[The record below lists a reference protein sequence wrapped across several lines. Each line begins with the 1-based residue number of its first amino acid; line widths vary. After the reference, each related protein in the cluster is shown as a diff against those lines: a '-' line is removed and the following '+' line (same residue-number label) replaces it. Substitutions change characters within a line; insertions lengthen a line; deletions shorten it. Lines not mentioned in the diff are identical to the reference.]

1 MPVREMK
8 IDDLPQV
15 LQIQKALAFQDWN
28 ERQFI
33 AEITADYAL
42 CVVYEEAQFNSAQFN
57 SAQFNTNED
66 PRDSILSLRS
76 RTASPL
82 QNDSKDILGYAV
94 FHLMGPDSE
103 LLSIAANAPHQRAGI
118 GTALLNAG
126 LAHLDFEKG
135 DKMFLEV
142 REGNTKA
149 RRFYEKHGFEPYAER
164 KKYYADGENAILY
177 QKSK

>member
-1 MPVREMK
+1 MK

-33 AEITADYAL
+33 AEITANYAL
-42 CVVYEEAQFNSAQFN
+42 CVVYEEAQFN
-57 SAQFNTNED
+57 TNED
-66 PRDSILSLRS
+66 PRLRG
-76 RTASPL
+76 
-82 QNDSKDILGYAV
+82 DDILGYAI

-103 LLSIAANAPHQRAGI
+103 LLSIATNDSHQRAGI

-126 LAHLDFEKG
+126 IAHLDFENG

-177 QKSK
+177 VKAT

>member
-33 AEITADYAL
+33 AEITANYAL
-42 CVVYEEAQFNSAQFN
+42 CVVYEEAQFN
-57 SAQFNTNED
+57 TNED
-66 PRDSILSLRS
+66 PRLRG
-76 RTASPL
+76 
-82 QNDSKDILGYAV
+82 DDILGYAI

-103 LLSIAANAPHQRAGI
+103 LLSIATNDSHQRAGI

-126 LAHLDFEKG
+126 LAHLDFENG

-149 RRFYEKHGFEPYAER
+149 RRFYVKHGFEPYAER

-177 QKSK
+177 VKAT

>member
-33 AEITADYAL
+33 AEITANYAL
-42 CVVYEEAQFNSAQFN
+42 CVVYEEAQFN
-57 SAQFNTNED
+57 TNED
-66 PRDSILSLRS
+66 PRLRG
-76 RTASPL
+76 
-82 QNDSKDILGYAV
+82 DDILGYAI

-103 LLSIAANAPHQRAGI
+103 LLSIATNDSHQRAGI

-126 LAHLDFEKG
+126 IAHLDFENG

-177 QKSK
+177 VKAT

>member
-15 LQIQKALAFQDWN
+15 LQIQKELAFQDWN

-42 CVVYEEAQFNSAQFN
+42 CVVYAEAAQFNSAQ
-57 SAQFNTNED
+57 SNED
-66 PRDSILSLRS
+66 PRLRG
-76 RTASPL
+76 
-82 QNDSKDILGYAV
+82 DDILGYAV

-103 LLSIAANAPHQRAGI
+103 LLSIAANASHQRAGI

-126 LAHLDFEKG
+126 LAHLDFAKG

-149 RRFYEKHGFEPYAER
+149 RRFYEKHGFEPYVER

>member
-28 ERQFI
+28 ERQFC
-33 AEITADYAL
+33 AEIAADYAL
-42 CVVYEEAQFNSAQFN
+42 CVVYEEA
-57 SAQFNTNED
+57 AQFNTNED
-66 PRDSILSLRS
+66 PRLRG
-76 RTASPL
+76 
-82 QNDSKDILGYAV
+82 DDILGYAV

-103 LLSIAANAPHQRAGI
+103 LLSIAANASHQRAGI

-126 LAHLDFEKG
+126 LAHLDFAKG

-149 RRFYEKHGFEPYAER
+149 RHFYEKHGFEPYAER

>member
-1 MPVREMK
+1 MPVREMT

-15 LQIQKALAFQDWN
+15 LPIQKALAFQDWN

-33 AEITADYAL
+33 AEITANYAL
-42 CVVYEEAQFNSAQFN
+42 CVVYEEAQFN
-57 SAQFNTNED
+57 TNED
-66 PRDSILSLRS
+66 PRDSIG
-76 RTASPL
+76 ASPL

-103 LLSIAANAPHQRAGI
+103 LLSIATNDSHQRAGI

-126 LAHLDFEKG
+126 IAHLDFENG

-177 QKSK
+177 VKAT

>member
-1 MPVREMK
+1 MSVREMK
-8 IDDLPQV
+8 IDDLPLV
-15 LQIQKALAFQDWN
+15 LEIQKELAFQDWN

-42 CVVYEEAQFNSAQFN
+42 CVVYEEAAQFN
-57 SAQFNTNED
+57 PALSNSTQFNTLHV
-66 PRDSILSLRS
+66 P
-76 RTASPL
+76 
-82 QNDSKDILGYAV
+82 ILGYAI

-103 LLSIAANAPHQRAGI
+103 LLSIAANASHQRAGI
-118 GTALLNAG
+118 GTALLDAG
-126 LAHLDFEKG
+126 LAHLDFGKG

-164 KKYYADGENAILY
+164 KKYYADGEDAILY

>member
-15 LQIQKALAFQDWN
+15 LEIQKALAFQDWN
-28 ERQFI
+28 ERQFC
-33 AEITADYAL
+33 AEIAAGYAL
-42 CVVYEEAQFNSAQFN
+42 CVVYEDA
-57 SAQFNTNED
+57 AQFNTFNA
-66 PRDSILSLRS
+66 P
-76 RTASPL
+76 
-82 QNDSKDILGYAV
+82 ILGYAI

-103 LLSIAANAPHQRAGI
+103 LLSIATSAAHQRAGI
-118 GTALLNAG
+118 GTDLLDAG
-126 LAHLDFEKG
+126 LNRLDFAGG
-135 DKMFLEV
+135 DRMFLEV

-177 QKSK
+177 QKLK

>member
-33 AEITADYAL
+33 AEITANYAL
-42 CVVYEEAQFNSAQFN
+42 CVVYEEAQFN
-57 SAQFNTNED
+57 TNED
-66 PRDSILSLRS
+66 PRLRG
-76 RTASPL
+76 
-82 QNDSKDILGYAV
+82 DDILGYAI

-103 LLSIAANAPHQRAGI
+103 LLSIATNDSHQRAGI

-126 LAHLDFEKG
+126 IAHLDFENG

>member
-1 MPVREMK
+1 MK

-57 SAQFNTNED
+57 LAQSN
-66 PRDSILSLRS
+66 
-76 RTASPL
+76 SPL
-82 QNDSKDILGYAV
+82 HAPILGYAV

-103 LLSIAANAPHQRAGI
+103 LLSIAANASHQRAGI

-126 LAHLDFEKG
+126 LAHLEFEKG

-164 KKYYADGENAILY
+164 KKYYADGENAMLY

>member
-1 MPVREMK
+1 MPVREMT

-33 AEITADYAL
+33 AEITANYAL
-42 CVVYEEAQFNSAQFN
+42 CVVYEEAQFN
-57 SAQFNTNED
+57 TNED
-66 PRDSILSLRS
+66 PRLRG
-76 RTASPL
+76 
-82 QNDSKDILGYAV
+82 DDILGYAI

-103 LLSIAANAPHQRAGI
+103 LLSIATNDSHQRAGI

-126 LAHLDFEKG
+126 IAHLDFENG

-177 QKSK
+177 VKAT

>member
-33 AEITADYAL
+33 AEITANYAL
-42 CVVYEEAQFNSAQFN
+42 CVVYTEA
-57 SAQFNTNED
+57 AQFNTNED
-66 PRDSILSLRS
+66 PRDSIG
-76 RTASPL
+76 ASPL
-82 QNDSKDILGYAV
+82 QNDSKDILGYAI

-103 LLSIAANAPHQRAGI
+103 LLSIAANASHQRAGI

-126 LAHLDFEKG
+126 LANLDFAKG

-149 RRFYEKHGFEPYAER
+149 RRFYEKHGFEPYAVR

>member
-33 AEITADYAL
+33 AEITANYAL
-42 CVVYEEAQFNSAQFN
+42 CVVYAEAAQFN

-66 PRDSILSLRS
+66 PRLRG
-76 RTASPL
+76 
-82 QNDSKDILGYAV
+82 DDILGYAV

-103 LLSIAANAPHQRAGI
+103 LLSIAANASHQRAGI

-126 LAHLDFEKG
+126 LAHLDFAKG

>member
-1 MPVREMK
+1 MPVREMT

-33 AEITADYAL
+33 AEITANYAL
-42 CVVYEEAQFNSAQFN
+42 CVVYEEAQFN
-57 SAQFNTNED
+57 TNED
-66 PRDSILSLRS
+66 PRLRG
-76 RTASPL
+76 
-82 QNDSKDILGYAV
+82 DDILGYAI

-103 LLSIAANAPHQRAGI
+103 LLSIATNDSHQRAGI

-126 LAHLDFEKG
+126 IAHLDFENG

-164 KKYYADGENAILY
+164 KKYYADGENAMLY

>member
-8 IDDLPQV
+8 VDDLPQV
-15 LQIQKALAFQDWN
+15 LEIQKALAFQDWN
-28 ERQFI
+28 ERQFC
-33 AEITADYAL
+33 AEIAAGYAL
-42 CVVYEEAQFNSAQFN
+42 CVVYEDA
-57 SAQFNTNED
+57 AQFNTNED
-66 PRDSILSLRS
+66 PRLRG
-76 RTASPL
+76 
-82 QNDSKDILGYAV
+82 DDILGYAV

-103 LLSIAANAPHQRAGI
+103 LLSIAANASHQRAGI

-126 LAHLDFEKG
+126 LAHLDFAKG

>member
-15 LQIQKALAFQDWN
+15 LQIQKELAFQDWN

-33 AEITADYAL
+33 AEITANYAL
-42 CVVYEEAQFNSAQFN
+42 CVVYEEAQFN
-57 SAQFNTNED
+57 ED
-66 PRDSILSLRS
+66 PRLGSATLTTGRGD
-76 RTASPL
+76 
-82 QNDSKDILGYAV
+82 DILGYAV

-103 LLSIAANAPHQRAGI
+103 LLSIAANASHQRAGI

-126 LAHLDFEKG
+126 LAHLDFTKG

-142 REGNTKA
+142 REGNAKA

>member
-28 ERQFI
+28 EWQFI
-33 AEITADYAL
+33 AEITANYAL
-42 CVVYEEAQFNSAQFN
+42 CVVYEEA
-57 SAQFNTNED
+57 AQFNTNED
-66 PRDSILSLRS
+66 PRLRG
-76 RTASPL
+76 
-82 QNDSKDILGYAV
+82 DDILGYAV

-126 LAHLDFEKG
+126 LAHLDFANG

>member
-33 AEITADYAL
+33 AEITANYAL
-42 CVVYEEAQFNSAQFN
+42 CVVYVEAALHTS
-57 SAQFNTNED
+57 
-66 PRDSILSLRS
+66 
-76 RTASPL
+76 
-82 QNDSKDILGYAV
+82 ILGYAI

-103 LLSIAANAPHQRAGI
+103 LLSIATNDSHQRAGI

-126 LAHLDFEKG
+126 IAHLDFENG

-177 QKSK
+177 VKAT

>member
-8 IDDLPQV
+8 IDDLPHV

-42 CVVYEEAQFNSAQFN
+42 CVVYAEA
-57 SAQFNTNED
+57 AQFNTNED
-66 PRDSILSLRS
+66 PRLGSATLTTGRGD
-76 RTASPL
+76 
-82 QNDSKDILGYAV
+82 DILGYAV

-103 LLSIAANAPHQRAGI
+103 LLSIAANASHQRAGI

-126 LAHLDFEKG
+126 LAHLDFAKG

>member
-8 IDDLPQV
+8 IDDVPQV

-33 AEITADYAL
+33 AEITANYAL

-57 SAQFNTNED
+57 SAQFNED
-66 PRDSILSLRS
+66 PRLGSATLTTGRGD
-76 RTASPL
+76 
-82 QNDSKDILGYAV
+82 DILGYAV

-103 LLSIAANAPHQRAGI
+103 LLSIAANALLQRAGI

-126 LAHLDFEKG
+126 LAHLDFAKG

>member
-8 IDDLPQV
+8 VDDLPQV
-15 LQIQKALAFQDWN
+15 LEIQKALAFQDWN
-28 ERQFI
+28 ERQFC
-33 AEITADYAL
+33 AEIAAGYAL
-42 CVVYEEAQFNSAQFN
+42 CVVYEDAALP
-57 SAQFNTNED
+57 A
-66 PRDSILSLRS
+66 P
-76 RTASPL
+76 
-82 QNDSKDILGYAV
+82 ILGYAI

-103 LLSIAANAPHQRAGI
+103 LLSIATSAAHQRSGI
-118 GTALLNAG
+118 GTALLDAG
-126 LAHLDFEKG
+126 LAHLDFAKG

-177 QKSK
+177 QKTK

>member
-1 MPVREMK
+1 MG
-8 IDDLPQV
+8 DD
-15 LQIQKALAFQDWN
+15 
-28 ERQFI
+28 
-33 AEITADYAL
+33 
-42 CVVYEEAQFNSAQFN
+42 
-57 SAQFNTNED
+57 
-66 PRDSILSLRS
+66 
-76 RTASPL
+76 
-82 QNDSKDILGYAV
+82 AV

-103 LLSIAANAPHQRAGI
+103 LLSIAAIASHQRAGI

-126 LAHLDFEKG
+126 LAHLDFAKG

-149 RRFYEKHGFEPYAER
+149 RRFYEKHSFEPYAVR

>member
-42 CVVYEEAQFNSAQFN
+42 CVVYAEA
-57 SAQFNTNED
+57 AQFNTNED
-66 PRDSILSLRS
+66 SRDSILSLRS

-82 QNDSKDILGYAV
+82 QNDSKDILGYAI

-103 LLSIAANAPHQRAGI
+103 LLSIAANASHQRAGI
-118 GTALLNAG
+118 GTALLDTG
-126 LAHLDFEKG
+126 LAHLDFAKG

>member
-8 IDDLPQV
+8 VDDLPQV
-15 LQIQKALAFQDWN
+15 LEIQKALAFQDWN
-28 ERQFI
+28 ERQFC
-33 AEITADYAL
+33 AEIAAGYAL
-42 CVVYEEAQFNSAQFN
+42 CVVYEDAAQFNSAQP
-57 SAQFNTNED
+57 NED
-66 PRDSILSLRS
+66 PRDSIG
-76 RTASPL
+76 ASPL
-82 QNDSKDILGYAV
+82 QNDSKDILGYAI

-103 LLSIAANAPHQRAGI
+103 LLSIATSSAHQRSGI
-118 GTALLNAG
+118 GTALLDAG
-126 LAHLDFEKG
+126 LAHLDFAKG

-177 QKSK
+177 QKTK

>member
-1 MPVREMK
+1 MK

-15 LQIQKALAFQDWN
+15 LQIQKELAFQDWN

-33 AEITADYAL
+33 AEITANYAL
-42 CVVYEEAQFNSAQFN
+42 CVVYVEA
-57 SAQFNTNED
+57 AQFNTNED
-66 PRDSILSLRS
+66 PRDSIGAL
-76 RTASPL
+76 PL

-94 FHLMGPDSE
+94 FHLMGADSE

-126 LAHLDFEKG
+126 LANLDFAKG

-149 RRFYEKHGFEPYAER
+149 RRFYEKYGFEPYAER

>member
-1 MPVREMK
+1 MK

-33 AEITADYAL
+33 AEITANYAL
-42 CVVYEEAQFNSAQFN
+42 CVVYEEAQFN
-57 SAQFNTNED
+57 TNED
-66 PRDSILSLRS
+66 PRLRG
-76 RTASPL
+76 
-82 QNDSKDILGYAV
+82 DDILGYAI

-103 LLSIAANAPHQRAGI
+103 LLSIAANASHQRAGI

-126 LAHLDFEKG
+126 LAHLDFENG

-177 QKSK
+177 VKAT

>member
-33 AEITADYAL
+33 AEITANYAL
-42 CVVYEEAQFNSAQFN
+42 CVVYEEAQFN
-57 SAQFNTNED
+57 TNED
-66 PRDSILSLRS
+66 PRLRG
-76 RTASPL
+76 
-82 QNDSKDILGYAV
+82 DDILGYAI

-103 LLSIAANAPHQRAGI
+103 LLSIAANASHQRAGI

-126 LAHLDFEKG
+126 LAHLDFAKG

-177 QKSK
+177 VKAT